1 MWFYIQ
7 NKCDASSLF
16 KLFDVAAT
24 GTISAMNLKKIAREL
39 GIVISEEELNEM
51 IKRADVDDDGTVSE
65 KEFTD
70 FMMKTIQQFL
80 FIVS

>member
-1 MWFYIQ
+1 
-7 NKCDASSLF
+7 
-16 KLFDVAAT
+16 
-24 GTISAMNLKKIAREL
+24 MNLKKIAREL

-70 FMMKTIQQFL
+70 FMMKTIQ
-80 FIVS
+80 